1 MLSALERSG
10 GLKFAYRRDG
20 FAAYG
25 DNSGF
30 RDDSTIDADFEVVS
44 DGKPKA
50 GPTANSDQSAE
61 EDPKSLPNPGQGW
74 GRRNG

>member
-25 DNSGF
+25 SNNGY

-44 DGKPKA
+44 EGRPESGPPAKPE
-50 GPTANSDQSAE
+50 QSADE
-61 EDPKSLPNPGQGW
+61 EPKNLPNPGQGW